1 MSHPIIS
8 PQHLQRSAFVYVR
21 QSSPN
26 QVRKNQESHRR
37 QEHMVEHV
45 ATLGWPPCRII
56 MLDGDTGRTGTSLH
70 GRHQFQ
76 ELLETIARDQAG
88 LIAACELSRLV
99 RDNQDWVQVIRLCCY
114 HDVLL
119 ADEHRVYHP
128 ADPHD
133 RLMLGIQGTFNEFE
147 VNRIIERMQLCLK
160 EKARRGEQYDGL
172 PPGYICRDDKHC
184 EKHPDPRVQRAI
196 QKVLRDF
203 ERFPSA
209 RQLYLHLLEEG
220 FQLPVVPKGRDW
232 RDVEWVTPS
241 YGQILALVTHP
252 AYAGIYVRGRRQVFV
267 TLDAQGHKQ
276 TKVRRVPREE
286 WDIFLEDHHE
296 TYIPKE
302 TWERNM
308 KKIAGN
314 ANVHGDLTRGAA
326 GEGRSLLAG
335 LLRCRRCGYR
345 LQARYSSSSVRYV
358 CGRGVSQRTPDAAPC
373 IAFSGADVEALL
385 AEEILEVVGPA
396 GVAAAQRAA
405 EHLANQYQQQRQLLV
420 DRLDALRE
428 TEARAAREYKQT
440 DVTYT
445 AARQALGR
453 EWNEALLQVE
463 AAQSR
468 LAVFDAQQP
477 VLPSRSQRK
486 QLERLGE
493 DVRKLWNHPRAS
505 NRLKQE
511 LVRVLI
517 QEIVADVDESRN
529 EVVLLIQ
536 WSGGHHTELR
546 GRRALRRGKLP
557 AAELK
562 ALLDTLRKVHT
573 DAAIARALNREGL
586 RSGNGETWTAE
597 RVRRYR
603 QRAGISGYHAGE
615 KSRAGW
621 LTQGEAATRLGIS
634 PMSVHRLVGSGIL
647 PAEQPQRGLPMVIS
661 VHDLTLVEVQ
671 RAVQSLKAG
680 HTCPLPED
688 PRQLKLF

>member
-1 MSHPIIS
+1 LS
-8 PQHLQRSAFVYVR
+8 RG
-21 QSSPN
+21 
-26 QVRKNQESHRR
+26 K
-37 QEHMVEHV
+37 
-45 ATLGWPPCRII
+45 
-56 MLDGDTGRTGTSLH
+56 
-70 GRHQFQ
+70 
-76 ELLETIARDQAG
+76 AG
-88 LIAACELSRLV
+88 LVAARELSRLV
-99 RDNQDWVQVIRLCCY
+99 RDNQDWAQLVRICRFQDVI
-114 HDVLL
+114 L
-119 ADEHRVYHP
+119 ADERRLYDP
-128 ADPHD
+128 ADAQD
-133 RLMLGIQGTFNEFE
+133 RFVLGIQGAFNELE
-147 VNRIIERMQLCLK
+147 LATIIDRMQQCLRQK
-160 EKARRGEQYDGL
+160 PERGEQYDGL
-172 PPGYICRDDKHC
+172 PPGYICRGGALC

-196 QKVLRDF
+196 KKVLQDF

-209 RQLYLHLLEEG
+209 RQLYLHLEREG
-220 FQLPVVPKGRDW
+220 FQLPIVPRGRDW

-296 TYIPKE
+296 AYIPKE

-468 LAVFDAQQP
+468 LAVFDA
-477 VLPSRSQRK
+477 
-486 QLERLGE
+486 
-493 DVRKLWNHPRAS
+493 
-505 NRLKQE
+505 
-511 LVRVLI
+511 
-517 QEIVADVDESRN
+517 
-529 EVVLLIQ
+529 
-536 WSGGHHTELR
+536 
-546 GRRALRRGKLP
+546 
-557 AAELK
+557 
-562 ALLDTLRKVHT
+562 
-573 DAAIARALNREGL
+573 
-586 RSGNGETWTAE
+586 
-597 RVRRYR
+597 
-603 QRAGISGYHAGE
+603 
-615 KSRAGW
+615 
-621 LTQGEAATRLGIS
+621 
-634 PMSVHRLVGSGIL
+634 
-647 PAEQPQRGLPMVIS
+647 
-661 VHDLTLVEVQ
+661 
-671 RAVQSLKAG
+671 
-680 HTCPLPED
+680 
-688 PRQLKLF
+688 

>member
-45 ATLGWPPCRII
+45 AALGWPSSRIAL
-56 MLDGDTGRTGTSLH
+56 LDADTGRSGTSLH

-114 HDVLL
+114 HGVLL
-119 ADEHRVYHP
+119 ADEHRVYNP

-147 VNRIIERMQLCLK
+147 VNRIVERMQLCLK

-172 PPGYICRDDKHC
+172 PPGYICRDGKHC

-196 QKVLRDF
+196 QNVLRNFD
-203 ERFPSA
+203 RFPSA

-232 RDVEWVTPS
+232 RDAEWVTPS

-276 TKVRRVPREE
+276 MKVRRVPREE
-286 WDIFLEDHHE
+286 WDIFLEGHHE
-296 TYIPKE
+296 AYIPKE
-302 TWERNM
+302 RWERNM
-308 KKIAGN
+308 EKVAGN
-314 ANVHGDLTRGAA
+314 ANVHGDLARGAA

-358 CGRGVSQRTPDAAPC
+358 CGRGVSQRTPDAPPC

-405 EHLANQYQQQRQLLV
+405 EHLASQYQQQRQLLV

-493 DVRKLWNHPRAS
+493 NVRKLWNHPRAS

-517 QEIVADVDESRN
+517 EEIVADVDESRN

-562 ALLDTLRKVHT
+562 ALLDTLRKVHA

-597 RVRRYR
+597 SVRRYR

-615 KSRAGW
+615 KGRAGW

-661 VHDLTLVEVQ
+661 VHDLTSVEVQ

-680 HTCPLPED
+680 HACPLPED